1 MILVDTNVVSEL
13 MRAAP
18 EASVVRWMN
27 RQPPSL
33 VHLSAVSIAEISY
46 GIRILPAGRRRHD
59 LQRRFD
65 RFVTTAFSERT
76 LGFDRDAAIQYGEI
90 MALRREIGRPMSVV
104 DGQIAA
110 VARSRGC
117 ALATRNV
124 TDFEDCDLELINPWL
139 DRDGDEEEPGA
150 GAEPTMPGE
159 KG

>member
-1 MILVDTNVVSEL
+1 
-13 MRAAP
+13 
-18 EASVVRWMN
+18 
-27 RQPPSL
+27 
-33 VHLSAVSIAEISY
+33 
-46 GIRILPAGRRRHD
+46 
-59 LQRRFD
+59 
-65 RFVTTAFSERT
+65 
-76 LGFDRDAAIQYGEI
+76 

-117 ALATRNV
+117 ALVTRNV